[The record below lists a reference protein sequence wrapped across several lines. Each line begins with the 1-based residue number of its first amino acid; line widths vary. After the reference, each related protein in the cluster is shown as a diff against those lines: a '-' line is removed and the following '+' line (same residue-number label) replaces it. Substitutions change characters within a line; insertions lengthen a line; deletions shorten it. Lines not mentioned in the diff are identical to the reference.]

1 MRSVATSSAP
11 KPRGRLLA
19 ALPHGGALPDEEF
32 WRRHRMLVWLLW
44 AHVPGLMVF
53 GVLQGFSVV
62 HAGVVVFPVVILAF
76 AASWPAF
83 RNRRVRAGC
92 AALGLLASS
101 GALVYLWNGTI
112 EAHFHFFVMLA
123 AVALYED
130 WAPYLAAAGFVLLH
144 HGLLGTVSP
153 DHVFHHGGR
162 ETDAW
167 AWAGIHALFVAA
179 ASVATIATWRH
190 LEVTRAA
197 AGESARE
204 QAALRRVAEAVAA
217 DPGDASL
224 FDLVA
229 EEAAAL
235 LAVETGVVARYE
247 ETRARI
253 VGGWGIHS
261 GARGRWLPLDGDSAL
276 ARVGR
281 SGRLA
286 RVTYGG
292 PHGPGPAQA
301 PDGTEF
307 RGDAVAVPVIVA
319 SRLWGGI
326 AVASSVPG
334 GLAPDAEGR
343 LAAFGELVALGI
355 GNAEA
360 RRELEAR
367 ASTDPLTGLV
377 NHRTFHERLRA
388 EVERAHRHERDLSL
402 VVLDL
407 DHFKRVNDSHGHPV
421 GDDVLVELAERLR
434 HEVRPGDIL
443 ARVGGEEFA
452 WLLPETGGLDAWRCA
467 ERVRQHVRGEAFAVA
482 GTLTLSAGVSDLGQ
496 AGAPGE
502 LVRLADQAL
511 YWAKR
516 HGRDVTFRYSPDV
529 SARLDDIDQAESL
542 ARAHTFQ
549 TLRSLAQAVDA
560 KSPGT
565 RGHSESVGDLALA
578 VATALG
584 WPSDRANEL
593 RDAGLLHD
601 IGTIAVPDAVVQK
614 PGALTTEEYVQMTGH
629 AGTGAQ
635 IAADVMSAEQTSWI
649 RGHHERWDG
658 LGYPDGL
665 AGEAIPEGALI
676 LALADSWEAMT
687 SPRPHREHR
696 DAAAALAE
704 ARRVAGSQF
713 PVALVDVL
721 EQLLRAG
728 VLAGIRPDWDLAADP
743 APTTPTRL
751 FTEA

>member
-1 MRSVATSSAP
+1 
-11 KPRGRLLA
+11 
-19 ALPHGGALPDEEF
+19 
-32 WRRHRMLVWLLW
+32 MLVWVLW
-44 AHVPGLMVF
+44 AHVVGLMVF
-53 GVLQGFSVV
+53 GAIQGFSLL
-62 HAGVVVFPVVILAF
+62 HAGVVVFPAALLAF
-76 AASWPAF
+76 AAGWPAF

-101 GALVYLWNGTI
+101 AALVYLWNGAI

-123 AVALYED
+123 VVAMYED
-130 WAPYLAAAGFVLLH
+130 WAPYLVAVGFVLLH

-153 DHVFHHGGR
+153 SHVFHHGGSQS
-162 ETDAW
+162 DAW
-167 AWAGIHALFVAA
+167 KWAIIHALFIAA

-190 LEVTRAA
+190 IEVAPAA
-197 AGESARE
+197 ARERARE

-217 DPGDASL
+217 NPGDPTL

-235 LAVETGVVARYE
+235 LGVETGVVARYD

-253 VGGWGIHS
+253 VGGWGTHE
-261 GARGRWLPLDGDSAL
+261 GARGWLPLDGDSAL
-276 ARVGR
+276 AQVWR
-281 SGRLA
+281 SGRPA

-292 PHGPGPAQA
+292 PQGPGPGRT

-326 AVASSVPG
+326 AVASSASG
-334 GLAPDAEGR
+334 GLAPGTEER
-343 LAAFGELVALGI
+343 FAAFGELAALGI
-355 GNAEA
+355 ANAEA
-360 RRELEAR
+360 RRELESR

-377 NHRTFHERLRA
+377 NHRTFHERLGA
-388 EVERAHRHERDLSL
+388 EVERAHRHERELSL

-421 GDDVLVELAERLR
+421 GDEVLVELAERLR
-434 HEVRPGDIL
+434 AEARPGDVLGRI
-443 ARVGGEEFA
+443 GGEEFA

-467 ERVRQHVRGEAFAVA
+467 ERVRQRVRRAAFAVA
-482 GTLTLSAGVSDLGQ
+482 GTLTVSAGVSDLGQ

-516 HGRDVTFRYSPDV
+516 HGRDVTFRYSTEV
-529 SARLDDIDQAESL
+529 SARLDGIDQAESV

-549 TLRSLAQAVDA
+549 TLRSLAQAADGKHPA
-560 KSPGT
+560 T

-578 VATALG
+578 IAAALG

-601 IGTIAVPDAVVQK
+601 IGMIAVPDAIVQN
-614 PGALTTEEYVQMTGH
+614 PGPLTSEEYRQVTGH
-629 AGTGAQ
+629 AATGAQ
-635 IAADVMSAEQTSWI
+635 IAGDVLSVAQTSWI

-658 LGYPDGL
+658 GGYPDGL
-665 AGEAIPEGALI
+665 AGGAIPEGARI
-676 LALADSWEAMT
+676 LALAEAWEAMT
-687 SPRPHREHR
+687 SPRPYREQR
-696 DAAAALAE
+696 APAAALAE
-704 ARRVAGSQF
+704 CRRAAGSQF
-713 PVALVDVL
+713 PAALVDVL
-721 EQLLRAG
+721 EQLLRTG
-728 VLAGIRPDWDLAADP
+728 TLAGIRADWDHAA
-743 APTTPTRL
+743 APSPTSPTGL
-751 FTEA
+751 LIEA